1 MVEHKLFILI
11 QIHLKY
17 IPKGAIYI
25 MLALV

>member
-1 MVEHKLFILI
+1 MVEPKLFISI

-17 IPKGAIYI
+17 IPKGAIYT